1 MKNPCTAAAVIA
13 EARKWIGYLEKKS
26 GEKLD
31 SFTANAGSR
40 NYTRFNRDLIGYKQ
54 GIGAQPM
61 EWCGAFVSCVF
72 VYAFGLEAAL
82 RLLCGALYCY
92 TPSGAA
98 AFRKA
103 GRYVKRGQGRPKPG
117 DVVFFYSSAKGRIG
131 HTGIVEKVSGNYV
144 YTIEGNTSG
153 GSSLV
158 TNGGGVA
165 AKKYALTSSYID
177 GYGRPD
183 YAGAGTNIEVKALEP
198 GDRLLVNGME
208 GDDVKAL
215 QKALIR
221 LGFSCGSWGAD
232 GDFGDAT
239 EMAVRAFQRAYGCA
253 VDGEYG
259 PESHAAMVKA
269 LGKLEDDGGTRVRI
283 VGGDCY
289 VRAAPNTAGEKLCVA
304 LEGAVMDY
312 AGQTAEN
319 GWLAVRVGDGTGW
332 VSGRYGRRVE
342 QGSDAV

>member
-98 AFRKA
+98 AFRRA

-117 DVVFFYSSAKGRIG
+117 DVVFFYSSTKGRIG

-269 LGKLEDDGGTRVRI
+269 IDRLDRAEAAQAADGR
-283 VGGDCY
+283 Y
-289 VRAAPNTAGEKLCVA
+289 VETLPGMTTYIRAAPWGKILGVLQAGERLPY
-304 LEGAVMDY
+304 G
-312 AGQTAEN
+312 GQTDVN
-319 GWLAVRVGDGTGW
+319 GWRLIEYKGGNAC
-332 VSGRYGRRVE
+332 VSGKYTRIVK
-342 QGSDAV
+342 